1 MAEEKFFH
9 IQGQF
14 ICQKCKSDVAAGRF
28 WYDSGD
34 VTWMCQSKH
43 ISRVELVAKKKKK
56 KDFGDE

>member
-9 IQGQF
+9 VPGQF
-14 ICQKCKSDVAAGRF
+14 ICQKCKENVTAARF
-28 WYDSGD
+28 WYETGD
-34 VTWMCQSKH
+34 VTWMCQNKH